1 MTPFRHGKKEAGFT
15 LVELVLIIVILG
27 ILAVF
32 AVPRMVDTTATKA
45 AAAARKLQSDIA
57 YAQELAMTRN
67 VRYRVY
73 VNAAPAPAAGYAVTD
88 SAGNPAPDPAGG
100 NLSVTLNSGSYAGI
114 TISPAGSPDR
124 SSSSTRWAFLTT
136 AEERPLGAASTLT
149 VNANAAPGADRDNPA
164 SDGKGELAMKQ
175 AKSRSNGQ
183 KLRRLAQ
190 RYGVSLLVLFG
201 SEAKGARREDSDVD
215 LAVWIEKKLSPGRE
229 IALMA
234 EMSGLFPGRTTDIAI
249 LNESSPLLRFEVSK
263 AGVPL
268 YEKSVRAPFSGFN

>member
-32 AVPRMVDTTATKA
+32 AVPRMADTTAAKA

-114 TISPAGSPDR
+114 TISGGFSGSFIEFNTLGVPYN
-124 SSSSTRWAFLTT
+124 SGGA
-136 AEERPLGAASTLT
+136 PLGAASTLT
-149 VNANAAPGADRDNPA
+149 VNANAAPERTVTIQPQT
-164 SDGKGELAMKQ
+164 GK
-175 AKSRSNGQ
+175 
-183 KLRRLAQ
+183 
-190 RYGVSLLVLFG
+190 V
-201 SEAKGARREDSDVD
+201 
-215 LAVWIEKKLSPGRE
+215 
-229 IALMA
+229 
-234 EMSGLFPGRTTDIAI
+234 
-249 LNESSPLLRFEVSK
+249 SSP
-263 AGVPL
+263 
-268 YEKSVRAPFSGFN
+268 